1 MYFAPEEGRGHGAIR
16 TDHEEHDYIYCRY
29 LAHEEDGV
37 EDNEKHDEILE
48 GWGGDKPP
56 DVESNPGLALWHINL
71 QGLRLDHVGD
81 AGFLH
86 IYEKSTNKLF
96 RT

>member
-1 MYFAPEEGRGHGAIR
+1 V
-16 TDHEEHDYIYCRY
+16 Y

-37 EDNEKHDEILE
+37 ENDEKHDEILE
-48 GWGGDKPP
+48 GWRGDKPP

-86 IYEKSTNKLF
+86 MYE
-96 RT
+96 